1 LASSC
6 YFQVG
11 FAKGSTY
18 PQTSHLQQELL
29 TMTDRSIRRAAERQ
43 ALKAARKAAAREALK
58 ARAAQSPAVDD
69 VVNENVEPCESGE
82 PAPALS
88 EARLAANRE
97 NSLKSTGPRTPEGRA
112 KVSLNAVKT
121 ALTGSTVILPS
132 ENAGEYHT
140 HILNY
145 EKLLQPVGPEER
157 CLTQYLADTRWRI
170 NRIPALELA
179 LISKGHAEFQRLHT
193 DWGNSAVD
201 STALIEI
208 ETRLIYEKQ
217 FKNLQLQEARLN
229 RRLEKDM
236 AQLRGLQEARKAKE
250 AEQLAQAAGACLLA
264 QHRNEPFDFAS
275 LGFEFSKE
283 RFESHLAKLTQAVKQ
298 QLLQKALA
306 EAGESMK
313 AAA

>member
-1 LASSC
+1 
-6 YFQVG
+6 
-11 FAKGSTY
+11 
-18 PQTSHLQQELL
+18 
-29 TMTDRSIRRAAERQ
+29 MTDRAIRRAAERQ
-43 ALKAARKAAAREALK
+43 ALKAARKAAVREALN
-58 ARAAQSPAVDD
+58 AQAAQSPAVDD
-69 VVNENVEPCESGE
+69 VVNESGE

-97 NSLKSTGPRTPEGRA
+97 NSLKSTGPRTPEGRS

-132 ENAGEYHT
+132 DNAGEYQA

-157 CLTQYLADTRWRI
+157 CLTQYIADTRWRI

-193 DWGNSAVD
+193 HWSDSVD
-201 STALIEI
+201 SSALIEI
-208 ETRLIYEKQ
+208 ETRLVYEKQ

-229 RRLEKDM
+229 CRLEKDM
-236 AQLRGLQEARKAKE
+236 AQLRALQEARKAKE
-250 AEQLAQAAGACLLA
+250 AEELAQAVSACLVA
-264 QHRNEPFDFAS
+264 QHRNEPLDFAS

-283 RFESHLAKLTQAVKQ
+283 RFESHLAKLTPAVKQ

-306 EAGESMK
+306 EAGESLK